1 MQPRS
6 PTSSLLR
13 GPPTPSFPSANS
25 SGLPLPLAYLGANA
39 CSLPCGRQP
48 VRPQTDCA
56 SEIRV
61 RLPALPVH
69 SKEKRGPPRFLGRP
83 LLACQGRT
91 PRRMQLP
98 LAYFSCGKTAV
109 AFRYFSTLGIRNDH
123 RFRGR
128 CPLARTLAHLRI
140 ADRVAAPV
148 ARFATG
154 WGGYPFAGRVSHPL
168 DDIPNFMNSSHDS
181 LPSDQ
186 PFLVALKGL
195 CSPSP
200 DLAGPQSGTEFRGS
214 AAVVSQVS
222 FEVPW
227 RN

>member
-1 MQPRS
+1 MQTRS

-39 CSLPCGRQP
+39 CSLPFGRQP
-48 VRPQTDCA
+48 VRPQTSCA
-56 SEIRV
+56 SEILV
-61 RLPALPVH
+61 RLPVLPV
-69 SKEKRGPPRFLGRP
+69 SSEEKRGPPRFLGRP

-109 AFRYFSTLGIRNDH
+109 AFGRIGTLGIRIGH

-128 CPLARTLAHLRI
+128 CPSARTLARLRI
-140 ADRVAAPV
+140 AGRVAAPV
-148 ARFATG
+148 ARLATG

-168 DDIPNFMNSSHDS
+168 DDLPNFMNSSHDS

-186 PFLVALKGL
+186 PFLVALK
-195 CSPSP
+195 CSSRWPASIP
-200 DLAGPQSGTEFRGS
+200 I
-214 AAVVSQVS
+214 S
-222 FEVPW
+222 FCSSMSTYPA
-227 RN
+227 